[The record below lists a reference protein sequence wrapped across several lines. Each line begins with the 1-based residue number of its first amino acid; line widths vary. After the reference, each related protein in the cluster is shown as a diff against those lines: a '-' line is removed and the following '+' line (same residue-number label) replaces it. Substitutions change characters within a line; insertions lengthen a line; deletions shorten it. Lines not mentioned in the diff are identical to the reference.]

1 MNSKTLVQ
9 NILIAI
15 PIMLMGLGTLM
26 IYSSSSIFAA
36 QKYSDNAFFL
46 KKQIVFAVCGII
58 SMFAVK
64 KIRYTYY
71 KKLAYPLWVFSMVLL
86 VLVLM
91 PGIGTKVGGAVRWLR
106 FGPLSFQPAELG
118 KLAAI
123 IILSFSLAKKDAEKI
138 QTFSI
143 GVLPHLIFIVPM
155 CTLIVLQPDFGTA
168 MILFVFLLIMLFIG
182 GIQAWQLLMLGA
194 VCTGTG
200 AALIFS
206 SGYRIERL
214 LSFLNPWKD
223 ATGAGFQIVQSFLAF
238 GYGGFWGM
246 GLGNGT
252 QKLFYLPEP
261 HTDFILAVIGEEF
274 GFVGVICVVILFLM
288 FVICGLKI
296 AINASDAFGSYMA
309 MGIVTL
315 IGLQSIINMG
325 VVMGLL
331 PTKGIPLPFVSY
343 GGTSLM
349 INLIAVGILLS
360 ICSQS
365 NFKINK

>member
-36 QKYSDNAFFL
+36 QRFSDNAFFL

-58 SMFAVK
+58 SMFVVK
-64 KIRYTYY
+64 KVRYTYY
-71 KKLAYPLWVFSMVLL
+71 QKLAYPLWVFSMALL
-86 VLVLM
+86 VLLLL
-91 PGIGTKVGGAVRWLR
+91 PNIGTKVGGAVRWLR
-106 FGPLSFQPAELG
+106 FGPLSFQPSELC

-123 IILSFSLAKKDAEKI
+123 IILSSSLAKKDYEKI

-155 CTLIVLQPDFGTA
+155 CCLIILQPDFGTA
-168 MILFVFLLIMLFIG
+168 MILFVFMLIMLFIG
-182 GIQAWQLLMLGA
+182 GIQAWQLMTLSAVFTGA
-194 VCTGTG
+194 G

-206 SGYRIERL
+206 KGYRMERL
-214 LSFLNPWKD
+214 LSFLDPWKD
-223 ATGAGFQIVQSFLAF
+223 AAGTGFQIVQSFLAF

-246 GLGNGT
+246 GLGKGT

-274 GFVGVICVVILFLM
+274 GFIGVICVAVLFLM

-296 AINASDAFGSYMA
+296 AMNASDSFGSYMA
-309 MGIVTL
+309 IGIVTL
-315 IGLQSIINMG
+315 IGLQAIINMG

-365 NFKINK
+365 NFKIKK